1 MFNRHNK
8 CSNTSR
14 TYPFLWFIQNNQE
27 VIQSTILDIPPIFH
41 IKPDSRLIKIKGNV
55 RRKNFH
61 QVNQGSKFLKNFL
74 SDTCNVRFTIQFRKK
89 TSILKDDFYE
99 DQTYPY
105 LCQKHHSYLSNQP
118 VTSYPHPQYPQESA
132 SCYYKWKDLIRFR
145 KVSNIITIYGNRQ

>member
-14 TYPFLWFIQNNQE
+14 TYPFSWFIQNNQE
-27 VIQSTILDIPPIFH
+27 VIQSTILDIPPVFH

-89 TSILKDDFYE
+89 PSILKDDFYE
-99 DQTYPY
+99 NQTYPY
-105 LCQKHHSYLSNQP
+105 LYQKHHSYLNNQP
-118 VTSYPHPQYPQESA
+118 VTSYPDPQYPQGQVKFTRE
-132 SCYYKWKDLIRFR
+132 CKLLLQMKRPNQ
-145 KVSNIITIYGNRQ
+145 V